1 MDVVLPQPETVWNN
15 QSFSSLIGLVFVL
28 LSSYVL
34 RRYSKL
40 KNLPPGPRY
49 NVLGLTGAL
58 SSLPPWERFHTL
70 HKLFGPVMSFYQG
83 RTPVLVLGS
92 IKAATDLLEKRG
104 GIYSSRPRS
113 IMAGEILA
121 DGMRAVPMPYGPRW
135 RKWRTIMHA
144 SIGTE
149 ASRNFKPLQSLESKI
164 LLRELLVAADPSAYP
179 PLLRKYAASVAVTTA
194 YGRRVDS
201 LNDPLITI
209 NHETDE
215 AFARFGAF
223 TDTGKY
229 IVESWPFLLYLP
241 KALQWFRYAPERQR
255 KIDVQNYVTFINEV
269 RDKVARGSAQFSAA
283 LKAIEKQE
291 ELGFTDA
298 QISYAA
304 AAPFNAG
311 VGTSLA
317 SMEIFLMAMLHHPEA
332 MKKAQEEIDRVVGPT
347 VLPEFDD
354 VPRLPYVMALIHETM
369 RWRPII
375 PLGIAHSV
383 ISDDTYDDYHIPN
396 ASTVFANL
404 YSMSKDE
411 QMFPSPDKFEP
422 ERYLHPDPTLPKPNS
437 SFFFGF
443 GRRICPGM
451 HVAQNTLFIA
461 ITRLLWA
468 YDIIPPKDAAGK
480 PILPDT
486 NDFDEGLV
494 IHPRPFKYH
503 FVLRRESARALIEE
517 EYSQAL
523 VDAVA
528 WM

>member
-1 MDVVLPQPETVWNN
+1 MEVVRSQTDKTWSA
-15 QSFSSLIGLVFVL
+15 QSLSSLLGLVLVL

-34 RRYSKL
+34 RRYSNSKF

-49 NVLGLTGAL
+49 NVLGLTGTL
-58 SSLPPWERFHTL
+58 SSLPPWERFHAL

-92 IKAATDLLEKRG
+92 IQAATDLLEKRG

-121 DGMRAVPMPYGPRW
+121 DSMRAVPMPYGPRW

-149 ASRNFKPLQSLESKI
+149 GARNFKPLQSLESKI

-179 PLLRKYAASVAVTTA
+179 PLLRK
-194 YGRRVDS
+194 
-201 LNDPLITI
+201 I

-215 AFARFGAF
+215 AFARSVSLCIGTMDISYINGVFSQIQHAREIYCGIVAF
-223 TDTGKY
+223 P
-229 IVESWPFLLYLP
+229 I

-255 KIDVQNYVTFINEV
+255 KIDVKNYVTFINEV
-269 RDKVARGSAQFSAA
+269 RQKVAQGSAQFSAA

-317 SMEIFLMAMLHHPEA
+317 SIEVFLMAMLHHPHV
-332 MKKAQEEIDRVVGPT
+332 MKKAQEEIDRVVGPN

-354 VPRLPYVMALIHETM
+354 APRLPYVSAMIHETM

-383 ISDDTYDDYHIPN
+383 ITEDTYNNYYIPN

-411 QMFPSPDKFEP
+411 EMFPNPDKYEP
-422 ERYLHPDPTLPKPNS
+422 ERYLNPDPKLPKPNTT
-437 SFFFGF
+437 FFFGF

-461 ITRLLWA
+461 IARLLWA
-468 YDIIPPKDAAGK
+468 YDIVPPKDQSGNR
-480 PILPDT
+480 ILPDP

-494 IHPRPFKYH
+494 IHPKPFKYH
-503 FVLRRESARALIEE
+503 FILRRQSAKALIEA
-517 EYSQAL
+517 EYGQAL
-523 VDAVA
+523 VDAEA